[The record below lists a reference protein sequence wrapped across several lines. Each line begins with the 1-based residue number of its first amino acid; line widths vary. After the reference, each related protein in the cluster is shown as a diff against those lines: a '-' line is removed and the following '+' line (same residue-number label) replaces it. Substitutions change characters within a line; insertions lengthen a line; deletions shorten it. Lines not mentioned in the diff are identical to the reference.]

1 MRQDRGGSR
10 PARQDR
16 GLPKPDVLKAVKQG
30 KEIGPQLV
38 RLPDGR
44 LQVTVFRMTP
54 PGKLEAV
61 PGLHPGW
68 QKITDVPT
76 GNVEA
81 VPAADVPSQPN
92 RLAIPAACPMPPGSG
107 ENSAALTRTAARQC
121 VAVVYATGWAAFR

>member
-1 MRQDRGGSR
+1 M
-10 PARQDR
+10 
-16 GLPKPDVLKAVKQG
+16 LKAVKQG

-38 RLPDGR
+38 WLPDGR

-54 PGKLEAV
+54 PAKPEAV
-61 PGLHPGW
+61 PGLHRGW

-92 RLAIPAACPMPPGSG
+92 RQTHPRSSSLPGLPCTAC
-107 ENSAALTRTAARQC
+107 R
-121 VAVVYATGWAAFR
+121 